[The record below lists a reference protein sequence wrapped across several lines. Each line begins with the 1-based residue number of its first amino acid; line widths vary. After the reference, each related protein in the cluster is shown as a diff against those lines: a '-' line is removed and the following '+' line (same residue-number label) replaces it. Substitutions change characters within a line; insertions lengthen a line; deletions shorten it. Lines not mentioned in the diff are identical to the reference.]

1 MPQMH
6 APAKGSIPSTQ
17 MIDAEQALMLDVL
30 GQAPV
35 MFHRAYVG
43 VTGSINAALW
53 LSYAMGRRA
62 QALSAI
68 QEGCPSPVAATTG
81 PLWFSFSREECEDGT
96 GLTRHQQDTAR
107 RELRQLGIV
116 LEQRRLTTEV
126 AIHTRKLGQLLM
138 QQSRAQWGDRITPS
152 VTLESV
158 TSGQQQLDAG
168 VLSKSDPA

>member
-1 MPQMH
+1 MSRIS
-6 APAKGSIPSTQ
+6 APAKGSIPSTR
-17 MIDAEQALMLDVL
+17 MFDAEQALMLDVL

-53 LSYAMGRRA
+53 LSYAMGCRA
-62 QALSAI
+62 QALAAI
-68 QEGCPSPVAATTG
+68 QEGCSSPVPATTG

-107 RELRQLGIV
+107 RELRQLGVV

-126 AIHTRKLGQLLM
+126 AIHTRKLGQLLLE
-138 QQSRAQWGDRITPS
+138 QSRAQWGDRFTPS
-152 VTLESV
+152 ATFESATLS
-158 TSGQQQLDAG
+158 QQQLDAG